1 MGHFNLLNQKN
12 NGQKLYEQSQ
22 VLFEEGKISEGYEFM
37 EKAAEAGYSEA
48 QFQLGCSIIEM
59 KYNKHIGEGLMWLNK
74 AAEQNHI
81 FAINNLA
88 MCYQM
93 GEGVEVD
100 YAKALCLL
108 EKAAS
113 LGDMM
118 AYYNIGQ
125 AYVFGLGIKK
135 DVLKGLSLIQ
145 KAAESNVEGCEHAQF
160 FLGQVAEKG
169 MEGEEIS
176 PELNKAIIWYK
187 KAAEHSD
194 REAIKALQ
202 RLKIIDSDF
211 DDEEIAKRFMG
222 MWLHYNISYADEI
235 IGRNL
240 KYSAYYA
247 PKDVGYKV
255 LTFKDQDYNFFI
267 NELQTS
273 LETILNSGGH
283 LRCRLRK
290 EKYFYCDTIQN
301 GQMISYELLINSNK
315 IYAINKMVIEG

>member
-1 MGHFNLLNQKN
+1 MELFNSFKQKT
-12 NGQKLYEQSQ
+12 NGQSLYEQAQ
-22 VLFEEGKISEGYEFM
+22 ILFDAGEINEGYETM
-37 EKAAEAGYSEA
+37 EKAAEAGYPEA
-48 QFQLGCSIIEM
+48 QYQLGCSIIEM
-59 KYNKHIGEGLMWLNK
+59 KYNKPIADGLMWLEK
-74 AAEQNHI
+74 AADQNHI

-100 YAKALCLL
+100 YAKALKLL

-125 AYVFGLGIKK
+125 AYVFGMGVTK
-135 DVLKGLSLIQ
+135 DILKGLSLIQ
-145 KAAESNVEGCEHAQF
+145 KAAESDVDGCGHAQY
-160 FLGQVAEKG
+160 FLGQIS
-169 MEGEEIS
+169 EGGVDEEGII
-176 PELNKAIIWYK
+176 PDLDRAIYWYK
-187 KAAEHSD
+187 KAAEHGD

-202 RLKIIDSDF
+202 RLHVTDGNF
-211 DDEEIAKRFMG
+211 DEEEIAKRFMG
-222 MWLHYNISYADEI
+222 MWLHYDMSYANEI

-247 PKDVGYKV
+247 PKNVNYKV
-255 LTFKDQDYNFFI
+255 LTFKDYNYDFFM

-301 GQMISYELLINSNK
+301 GQMISYELLIDSNK
-315 IYAINKMVIEG
+315 IYAINKQVIES

>member
-1 MGHFNLLNQKN
+1 MGLLNSFNKKDD
-12 NGQKLYEQSQ
+12 GQKLYEQAQSF
-22 VLFEEGKISEGYEFM
+22 FEEGKIREGYVFM
-37 EKAAEAGYSEA
+37 EKAAEAGYPEA

-59 KYNKHIGEGLMWLNK
+59 KYNKPIEEGLMWMNK

-93 GEGVEVD
+93 GEGVNVD
-100 YAKALCLL
+100 YAKALSLL

-125 AYVFGLGIKK
+125 VYIFGLGVQK
-135 DVLKGLSLIQ
+135 DVLKGLTFMQ
-145 KAAESNVEGCEHAQF
+145 KAAESDTEGCEHAQY
-160 FLGQVAEKG
+160 FLGQVSERG
-169 MEGEEIS
+169 IEEEGIS
-176 PELNKAIIWYK
+176 PDLNKAIKWYMM
-187 KAAEHSD
+187 AAEHED

-202 RLKIIDSDF
+202 RLKVIDGDF
-211 DDEEIAKRFMG
+211 DDEYIAKRFMG
-222 MWLHYNISYADEI
+222 MWLHYDISYADEI

-247 PKDVGYKV
+247 PKDVDYKV
-255 LTFKDQDYNFFI
+255 LTFRDHDYKFFI
-267 NELQTS
+267 NELRTS
-273 LETILNSGGH
+273 LETILNSGGK

-290 EKYFYCDTIQN
+290 EEHFYCDTIQN
-301 GQMISYELLINSNK
+301 GQMISYELLIDSNK
-315 IYAINKMVIEG
+315 IYAINKLVIEG